1 MTDYFA
7 LLNFPR
13 TPWLDPAEVQ
23 KRFLE
28 MSAAAHPDR
37 VHNLGADETTVAN
50 ARFAELNKAAAVLKD
65 PKERLHHLLALE
77 AGAAPATAQNIPNE
91 SIEFFGKIG
100 QTCRSVDQFIAEKN
114 RTTSPMLQA
123 QMFAKGLD
131 WSDAIADLQGRVA
144 EVRAKADAE
153 LQQIG
158 KNWPREKPLDR
169 IAGLAHLFAMIGRWE
184 AQLQE
189 RFAALASN

>member
-28 MSAAAHPDR
+28 LSAAAHPDR
-37 VHNLGADETTVAN
+37 VHNLGADETAAAN
-50 ARFAELNKAAAVLKD
+50 ARFAELNKAATVLKD
-65 PKERLHHLLALE
+65 HKERLHHLLALE
-77 AGAAPATAQNIPNE
+77 TGAAPAATQNIPNE
-91 SIEFFGKIG
+91 LIELFGEIG
-100 QTCRSVDQFIAEKN
+100 QTCRSVDQFMMEKN

-123 QMFAKGLD
+123 QMFAKGLE
-131 WSDAIADLQGRVA
+131 WSDAIAEMQSRVA
-144 EVRAKADAE
+144 ELKANAE
-153 LQQIG
+153 TQLQQIA
-158 KNWPREKPLDR
+158 KAWPSERPFAQLAR
-169 IAGLAHLFAMIGRWE
+169 LAHAFAMIAKWE

-189 RFAALASN
+189 RFAALASV